1 MRKFGEYVRAAY
13 GCFSAKWIFG
23 VLAALSL
30 LPTLTKTVLLCI
42 TKESL
47 TAGAVFFADLFCVVC
62 ACISAFLAVRP
73 TNGNTKQAAGI
84 WLKGCLPCIAV
95 LYAGEILAGLLGGK
109 FGTTGK
115 IIACAVAG
123 TLLGLSFYLLG
134 SAMRGKAERKAGRE
148 IARIGITVLLAIV
161 CWYLLPYFF
170 DLGVQTVLFGNKAWS
185 AKLAAELLNTVFR
198 WALLVPA
205 LVFICGKE
213 KQSEEQKEA
222 VPTESKRSFLPYIP
236 TCISAAVLLCAA
248 VLLFPQTVSPADR
261 LKDEYYSRTNM
272 ACYNLLGGNIITAVD
287 EYSNIQRELE
297 VWKSVADGSWN
308 DISESEIAS
317 NQMLAYLDTYANHT
331 DDRLETMERYYT
343 AGYIRDTDYCFEML
357 SEYKKADTLTAEQK
371 NRRAEILTNL
381 AANGLYI
388 GGLPEVEE
396 NAAAMAD
403 VIENAASYQNSFEYA
418 GLLAKMRVGVTNG
431 TNIADS
437 VGTGITYRFVS
448 RAIEKALKNPED
460 FVWNYIAVMLYNNQD
475 RHTLYLTSEY
485 SDDFQ
490 ILTVVENF
498 EKQFEKQLGNDI
510 TREEQL
516 GIKKLVMQTY
526 LRALAL
532 DKCADYGLEALKD
545 FDSPFIRENTM
556 YALLKTGRYDECLK
570 LAKETETGTNPAP
583 IYYAAAATL
592 ESEDFDASVEYALE
606 LAKQAKLSEY
616 PKRADE
622 LLHSWL
628 AMLIVDTETTKAKYG
643 QLSEVQI
650 SRLESDS
657 FLKNYLEA
665 YANAYYSTYGGHSVY
680 GDSYTAALDKAIAA
694 ADRVLSECGELCYPY
709 YLKGVA
715 LAQQEKFEDAV
726 SAYKKAIEYKSDDP
740 MIWYALHSAY
750 AELEEWE
757 NAYSAAEIAIG
768 LSPWFN
774 YYNDYEGIGIHMYSY
789 RDRAKAML
797 EKQHEASQKGGNE

>member
-62 ACISAFLAVRP
+62 ACVSAFLAVRS
-73 TNGNTKQAAGI
+73 TNGNAKQAAGI
-84 WLKGCLPCIAV
+84 WLKGCLPCIAA

-115 IIACAVAG
+115 IIACSVAG

-148 IARIGITVLLAIV
+148 IARIGIAVLLAIV
-161 CWYLLPYFF
+161 CCYLLPYFF
-170 DLGVQTVLFGNKAWS
+170 DLGVETVLSRSKSWS

-205 LVFICGKE
+205 LAFICGKE
-213 KQSEEQKEA
+213 KQSEEKEEA

-272 ACYNLLGGNIITAVD
+272 ACYNLLGGNIITAVN
-287 EYSNIQRELE
+287 EYSDIQRELE
-297 VWKSVADGSWN
+297 VWKSVADGGWN
-308 DISESEIAS
+308 DISEQEIAS
-317 NQMLAYLDTYANHT
+317 NPMLAYLDTYTNHT
-331 DDRLETMERYYT
+331 EDRLEAMEKNYT

-357 SEYKKADTLTAEQK
+357 SEYKKAGTLTAEQK
-371 NRRAEILTNL
+371 NRRTEILTNL

-396 NAAAMAD
+396 NAAAMAE
-403 VIENAASYQNSFEYA
+403 VIENASSYQNSFEYA

-437 VGTGITYRFVS
+437 VGTGITYQFVS

-485 SDDFQ
+485 SSDFQ

-498 EKQFEKQLGNDI
+498 EKQFEKQLEKDM
-510 TREEQL
+510 TKEEQL

-532 DKCADYGLEALKD
+532 DKCADYGLEALKSLD
-545 FDSPFIRENTM
+545 NSYIRENTM

-583 IYYAAAATL
+583 ICYAAAATL

-616 PKRADE
+616 PKKADE

-628 AMLIVDTETTKAKYG
+628 ALLIVDTETTKAKYG

-650 SRLESDS
+650 SRLESDA

-750 AELEEWE
+750 AELEDWE
-757 NAYSAAEIAIG
+757 NAYTAAEIAIG

-789 RDRAKAML
+789 RDHAKAML